1 MAAPALL
8 CAAFA
13 RLPPAAIWRRFQTAV
28 AASAI
33 QPSQAEPH
41 GGADARPAEREH
53 ERILSSYGG
62 AYDDPRLEA
71 LISKT
76 VDRLVAASDRPDQ
89 AYKVT
94 ILNSGA
100 VNAFA
105 LPTGQL
111 YVTRGLI
118 ALASDTSEL
127 SSVL

>member
-1 MAAPALL
+1 MTGRRLLAAPALL
-8 CAAFA
+8 CAAFTLSA
-13 RLPPAAIWRRFQTAV
+13 CGNMGRFETASPSSATSPAKPSRTVAQTP
-28 AASAI
+28 AS
-33 QPSQAEPH
+33 
-41 GGADARPAEREH
+41 EREH

-71 LISKT
+71 LITKT

-118 ALASDTSEL
+118 SASSL
-127 SSVL
+127 GSS